1 MKSTITY
8 PMKTLVTTLVTAAL
22 LGAAA
27 VAETNKSF
35 RSGEIWP
42 DNNGV
47 HINAHAGGF
56 LFHEGIYYWFGQHMI
71 EGGAGNTA
79 HVGVSVYSSKDLY
92 NWKSEGIALPVSN
105 DPASEIV
112 KGCVIERPKVIF
124 NKKTGK
130 FVMWFHL
137 ELKDQGYNAARSG
150 VAVADKVTGPY
161 RYLDSFRPNAD
172 VWPSNVPDDLK
183 KPLSAD
189 DAASISKIHLP
200 GGPVPDYPKEA
211 LFRLHHEGGQMA
223 RDMNLFVDDDG
234 KAYHIYSSE
243 HNGTLHISQL
253 SDDYLKPAG
262 KYIRIFPG
270 DFNEAPAMFK
280 HRGKYFLFSSGCTG
294 WNPNPARLASAD
306 SIFGPWTAHGDP
318 VVGTDQQKSNT
329 FESQST
335 YVLPVEGKPGAFIFM
350 ADRWRPEN
358 AIDGRYI
365 WLPIQFDPSG
375 KPFIAWMDRWD
386 LGFFDSPGKNE

>member
-1 MKSTITY
+1 MIVIPHARHPANQTMKLLLFSLLLTSSI
-8 PMKTLVTTLVTAAL
+8 LHAAPPQ
-22 LGAAA
+22 
-27 VAETNKSF
+27 SF
-35 RSGEIWP
+35 RPGEIWP

-47 HINAHAGGF
+47 HINAHGGGM
-56 LFHEGIYYWFGQHMI
+56 LFHEGTYYWCGEHKI
-71 EGGAGNTA
+71 AGGAGNVA
-79 HVGVSVYSSKDLY
+79 EVGVGMYSSKDLY
-92 NWKSEGIALPVSN
+92 NWKNEGIALPVSE
-105 DPASEIV
+105 DPQSDIV

-137 ELKDQGYNAARSG
+137 ELKDQGYNAARSA
-150 VAVADKVTGPY
+150 VAVADEITGPY
-161 RYLDSFRPNAD
+161 QYLGSFRPNAG
-172 VWPSNVPDDLK
+172 VWPANVPEEMK
-183 KPLSAD
+183 KPLTGD
-189 DAASISKIHLP
+189 EAAAISKIHLP
-200 GGPVPDYPKEA
+200 GGPVPDYPKES

-253 SDDYLKPAG
+253 TDDYLKPAG

-280 HRGKYFLFSSGCTG
+280 HRGKYYIISSGCTG
-294 WNPNPARLASAD
+294 WAHNPARLSMAD
-306 SIFGPWTAHGDP
+306 SIGGPWKFLGHPAT
-318 VVGTDQQKSNT
+318 GTDEQKATT

-335 YVLPVEGKPGAFIFM
+335 FVFPVQGKPGAFILM
-350 ADRWRPEN
+350 ADRWKPDN

-365 WLPIQFDPSG
+365 WLPIKFDPSG
-375 KPFIAWMDRWD
+375 KPFIAWKDQWD
-386 LGFFDSPGKNE
+386 LSEFQ

>member
-1 MKSTITY
+1 MKNLLLSIVLASSILHAA
-8 PMKTLVTTLVTAAL
+8 PTT
-22 LGAAA
+22 
-27 VAETNKSF
+27 SF
-35 RSGEIWP
+35 TPGEIWP
-42 DNNGV
+42 DDNGV
-47 HINAHAGGF
+47 HINAHGGGMW
-56 LFHEGIYYWFGQHMI
+56 FHEGTYYWCGEHKI
-71 EGGAGNTA
+71 AGGAGNVSQ
-79 HVGVSVYSSKDLY
+79 VGVGMYSSKDLY
-92 NWKSEGIALPVSN
+92 NWKNEGIALPVSD
-105 DPASEIV
+105 DPQSDII
-112 KGCVIERPKVIF
+112 KGCVIERPKVVF

-137 ELKDQGYNAARSG
+137 ELKDQGYNPARSG
-150 VAVADKVTGPY
+150 VAVADNVTGPY
-161 RYLDSFRPNAD
+161 HYLGSFRPNAGA
-172 VWPSNVPDDLK
+172 WPSNVPDELK

-189 DAASISKIHLP
+189 EAAAISKINLP
-200 GGPVPDYPKEA
+200 GGPVPDYPKDA

-234 KAYHIYSSE
+234 KAYHLYASE

-280 HRGKYFLFSSGCTG
+280 HQGKYYIISSGCTG
-294 WNPNPARLASAD
+294 WAHNPARLSVAD
-306 SIFGPWTAHGDP
+306 SIGGPWKSLGHPAIGSHE
-318 VVGTDQQKSNT
+318 QKATT

-335 YVLPVEGKPGAFIFM
+335 FVLPVQGKKDAFILM
-350 ADRWRPEN
+350 SDRWRPGN

-386 LGFFDSPGKNE
+386 LGFFDAARKN